1 MEKLKDVKVWTTTT
15 SGYGNRQKIEMF
27 ETKDN
32 NINKNPEL
40 MPLSRKLAKGWK
52 KKRFE
57 APDDPLDP
65 LRNLFKK
72 KK

>member
-1 MEKLKDVKVWTTTT
+1 
-15 SGYGNRQKIEMF
+15 MF

-32 NINKNPEL
+32 NISKNPEL
-40 MPLSRKLAKGWK
+40 MPLSRKLPKNWK